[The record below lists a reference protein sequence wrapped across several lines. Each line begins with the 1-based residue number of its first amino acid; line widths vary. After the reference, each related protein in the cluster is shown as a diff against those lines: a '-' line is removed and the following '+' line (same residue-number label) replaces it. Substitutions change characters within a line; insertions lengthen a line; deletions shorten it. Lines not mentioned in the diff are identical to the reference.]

1 VARSSKAEDPVSKNV
16 PPSAVGPHKVLRGNP
31 ASEPLELDALVHE
44 RLRLGI
50 LCALAVSDSLSF
62 NDLKAQLGAT
72 AGNLSVH
79 ARKLEEAGLLTCRK
93 SFEGRLPHTD
103 FRITARGRKAL
114 ERYLSH
120 MEALVSA
127 MKDR

>member
-1 VARSSKAEDPVSKNV
+1 MARSQKVEEHGPRAGAHARS
-16 PPSAVGPHKVLRGNP
+16 GPHGVLHGSP
-31 ASEPLELDALVHE
+31 AAGPLELDTLIHE

-62 NDLKAQLGAT
+62 NELRAQLGAT
-72 AGNLSVH
+72 PGNLSVH
-79 ARKLEEAGLLTCRK
+79 ARKLEEAGHIHCRK
-93 SFEGRLPHTD
+93 SFEGRMPHTV
-103 FRITARGRKAL
+103 FRIAAKGRHAL
-114 ERYLSH
+114 ERYLAH

>member
-1 VARSSKAEDPVSKNV
+1 VARSSNAEKQVPGA
-16 PPSAVGPHKVLRGNP
+16 PPSKRGPRTVLQGNP
-31 ASEPLELDALVHE
+31 AAEPLELDALVHE

-50 LCALAVSDSLSF
+50 LCALAVSDVLSF

-103 FRITARGRKAL
+103 FRITAKGRKAL

-127 MKDR
+127 MKER

>member
-1 VARSSKAEDPVSKNV
+1 MAKHAHAGAPADGGAHAPKGGPRRVLSGNSVA
-16 PPSAVGPHKVLRGNP
+16 
-31 ASEPLELDALVHE
+31 EPLELDALIHE
-44 RLRLGI
+44 RLRLGM

-62 NDLKAQLGAT
+62 NELKARLGAT

-79 ARKLEEAGLLTCRK
+79 ARKLEEAGHLSCKKT
-93 SFEGRLPHTD
+93 FEGRVPRTD
-103 FRITARGRKAL
+103 FRITAQGRRAL
-114 ERYLSH
+114 ERYLAH

>member
-1 VARSSKAEDPVSKNV
+1 MAKISHAEETAPGKGITSKP
-16 PPSAVGPHKVLRGNP
+16 GPHGVIRGNP
-31 ASEPLELDALVHE
+31 VTEPMELDALIHE

-62 NDLKAQLGAT
+62 NELKAQLGAT

-79 ARKLEEAGLLTCRK
+79 ARKLEEAGHLACRK
-93 SFEGRLPHTD
+93 SFEGRVPRTV
-103 FRITARGRKAL
+103 FRITSRGRRAL
-114 ERYLSH
+114 ERYLAH

-127 MKDR
+127 MKER

>member
-1 VARSSKAEDPVSKNV
+1 MAKHARAQESVAGGEFPSKR
-16 PPSAVGPHKVLRGNP
+16 GPQGVLHGNP
-31 ASEPLELDALVHE
+31 AAESLELDTLIHE

-62 NDLKAQLGAT
+62 NELKAQLGAT

-79 ARKLEEAGLLTCRK
+79 ARKLEEAGHLACRK
-93 SFEGRLPHTD
+93 SFEGRLPRTD
-103 FRITARGRKAL
+103 FRITARGRRAL
-114 ERYLSH
+114 EKYLAH

-127 MKDR
+127 MKER

>member
-1 VARSSKAEDPVSKNV
+1 MAKNAPAEARTVSGAHAPKRRPRV
-16 PPSAVGPHKVLRGNP
+16 VLRGNP
-31 ASEPLELDALVHE
+31 AAEPLELDALVHE
-44 RLRLGI
+44 RLRLGM

-62 NDLKAQLGAT
+62 NELKAQLGAT

-79 ARKLEEAGLLTCRK
+79 ARKLEDAGHVSCKK
-93 SFEGRLPHTD
+93 SFKGRVPRTD
-103 FRITARGRKAL
+103 FRITAQGRRAL
-114 ERYLSH
+114 ERYLAH

>member
-1 VARSSKAEDPVSKNV
+1 VARSSNPEVLDHAGAAPARKGPR
-16 PPSAVGPHKVLRGNP
+16 AVLHGNP
-31 ASEPLELDALVHE
+31 AAEPLELDALVHE

-50 LCALAVSDSLSF
+50 LCALAVSDTLSF

-79 ARKLEEAGLLTCRK
+79 ARKLEEAGLLNCRK
-93 SFEGRLPHTD
+93 SFKRRLPHTD
-103 FRITARGRKAL
+103 FRITAKGRKAL

-127 MKDR
+127 MKAR